1 MAAYD
6 AVVKVLRGTP
16 TDLDDLMQTYI
27 ETLDSTNNTI
37 IGISVVGDNNF
48 ATAFITHNTT

>member
-16 TDLDDLMQTYI
+16 TDLDDLMQAYI
-27 ETLDSTNNTI
+27 ETLDSTNNAI

>member
-16 TDLDDLMQTYI
+16 TDLDDLMQAYI
-27 ETLDSTNNTI
+27 ETLDSTNNAI
-37 IGISVVGDNNF
+37 IGISVVGDNSF